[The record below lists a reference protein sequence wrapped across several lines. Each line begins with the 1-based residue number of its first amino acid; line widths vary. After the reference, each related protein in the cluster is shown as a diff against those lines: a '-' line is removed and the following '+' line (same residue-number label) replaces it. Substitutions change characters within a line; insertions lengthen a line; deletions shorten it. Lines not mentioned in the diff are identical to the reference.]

1 MFLFFFLF
9 LFLTSHPVKCH
20 VPLVKTDCFF
30 FTSALKLIWYVP
42 FHLNYAHTKGQS
54 GEILHLVEPQHYAQ
68 FAVCETQKSVSIH
81 CLSLSVCILVLLYGQ
96 AMTRNANA
104 VYS

>member
-1 MFLFFFLF
+1 M
-9 LFLTSHPVKCH
+9 CH
-20 VPLVKTDCFF
+20 LLKTIVFF

-42 FHLNYAHTKGQS
+42 FHLDYAHTKGQS
-54 GEILHLVEPQHYAQ
+54 GEILHLVEPQPYAH

-81 CLSLSVCILVLLYGQ
+81 WLRLSVCILVLLYGQ
-96 AMTRNANA
+96 AMTEHANA